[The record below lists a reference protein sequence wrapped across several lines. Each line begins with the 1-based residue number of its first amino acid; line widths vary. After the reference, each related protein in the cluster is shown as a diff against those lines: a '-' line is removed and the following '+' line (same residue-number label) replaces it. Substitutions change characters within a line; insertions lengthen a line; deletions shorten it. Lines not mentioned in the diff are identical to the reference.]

1 VERSDQQ
8 QSRARFD
15 KTASSWRRKLEGVQN
30 KPMTGEWSQY
40 YRQAALHDLE
50 VLHAR
55 FIEHRFA
62 RHSHEYY
69 VIGVVEA
76 GVQAYSYRGVRHLT
90 PAGHVFLVNPG
101 EPHTGEAATP
111 GGYIYRTV
119 YPRLALMVDVTA
131 ETTVRAAPP
140 FFTHAVIRD
149 QSLSARLL
157 RFHRAIAEGAPNMS
171 VEWHL
176 IDALAHLIGRYADDR
191 RSRSR
196 GLSERSAVRRA
207 REYIDAHYDADVS
220 LSELAAIV
228 HLSPIYFARAF
239 QKEVGLP
246 PHAYLETVR
255 ITHGREL
262 LLRGVP
268 IADVSAA
275 IGYGDQS
282 HFTHRFKRVL
292 GMTPGQV
299 ARSREMAGSQSA
311 GSLPG

>member
-1 VERSDQQ
+1 MMSNMIPPVHQRAIVSHAASRSLAGSCPVERSDQQ

-76 GVQAYSYRGVRHLT
+76 GVQASPYRGMRPLP

-119 YPRLALMVDVTA
+119 YPRLALVVDVTA
-131 ETTVRAAPP
+131 ETTVRARSEEH
-140 FFTHAVIRD
+140 T
-149 QSLSARLL
+149 
-157 RFHRAIAEGAPNMS
+157 AE
-171 VEWHL
+171 
-176 IDALAHLIGRYADDR
+176 
-191 RSRSR
+191 
-196 GLSERSAVRRA
+196 
-207 REYIDAHYDADVS
+207 
-220 LSELAAIV
+220 
-228 HLSPIYFARAF
+228 
-239 QKEVGLP
+239 
-246 PHAYLETVR
+246 
-255 ITHGREL
+255 
-262 LLRGVP
+262 
-268 IADVSAA
+268 
-275 IGYGDQS
+275 
-282 HFTHRFKRVL
+282 
-292 GMTPGQV
+292 
-299 ARSREMAGSQSA
+299 
-311 GSLPG
+311 